1 MADLNYTPEA
11 LAKKRSEAAVI
22 YHRFTL
28 LIPLYGEEAIY
39 CFVEG
44 YDMPYYRSIV
54 RNVCRKEP
62 VEIKCHGKG
71 TVIAANLF
79 IEAKDDC
86 KKYVKRYFVDCDFDC
101 NDSLSDTIFVT
112 DGYAIENYYLSD
124 KCVSSILETEFK
136 ISKTEYRE
144 NHDKCMELFHNE
156 HNKFFEATLLLNAW
170 YSCLYQNQEWNRSGV
185 SLDNIFPKEWLDLRI
200 GRIQHCYSI
209 ADIEK
214 KFNAAPKMEE
224 YKISKKMDELRVLGP
239 FRSRG
244 KYEMQFLFEFLS
256 FIKNEPKKNRVYS
269 VASCSL
275 PFQQNTMISTF
286 SQYAEVTDSLY
297 YYIENGKRKDE

>member
-11 LAKKRSEAAVI
+11 LAKKRNEAAVI
-22 YHRFTL
+22 YSRLTL
-28 LIPLYGEEAIY
+28 LISQYGENAIY

-44 YDMPYYRSIV
+44 YDMPYYRAIV

-62 VEIKCHGKG
+62 VEIKCNGKG
-71 TVIAANLF
+71 TVIAANQF

-86 KKYVKRYFVDCDFDC
+86 KKYAKRYFVDRDFDS
-101 NDSLSDTIFVT
+101 NESLPDTIFVT
-112 DGYAIENYYLSD
+112 DGYSIENYYLSD
-124 KCVSSILETEFK
+124 KCVGSILETEFK
-136 ISKTEYRE
+136 MSKAEYRE
-144 NHDKCMELFHNE
+144 NHDKCMKLFHDE
-156 HNKFFEATLLLNAW
+156 HSKFFEGTLLLNAW
-170 YSCLYQNQEWNRSGV
+170 YSCLYQNQEWSRNNV

-200 GRIQHCYSI
+200 GRISHRYSI
-209 ADIEK
+209 ADIEE
-214 KFNAAPKMEE
+214 KFNEAPKIEE
-224 YKISKKMDELRVLGP
+224 YKISKKMDELRSLGP

-256 FIKNEPKKNRVYS
+256 FIKNEPKKSRVYS

-286 SQYAEVTDSLY
+286 SQYAEVTETLY
-297 YYIENGKRKDE
+297 YYVENGKRKN